1 MLLKFSSVM
10 VCDAIASSS
19 LFFFFFFF
27 SLFLVI
33 KGVRPRVRGSHISL
47 LFVLHT
53 VKIFKKKK
61 LFILK
66 SLNFILINKE
76 LLKTKNTNKHDH

>member
-27 SLFLVI
+27 SIFLVI

-53 VKIFKKKK
+53 VKILKKKK
-61 LFILK
+61 IVYIKIIKFYF
-66 SLNFILINKE
+66 NQ
-76 LLKTKNTNKHDH
+76 